1 MTDQSTTD
9 PHPAAE
15 RRLLFG
21 LLGGESGSKTS
32 WLRPESRR
40 GDATDVHRLIDQ
52 ARLAES
58 GYFDIYFLADGLG
71 FDPELARSQPAG
83 GLEPLTALSA
93 VALATTDIGIVP
105 TASTSFNSP
114 YNLARRLSSLD
125 HISGG
130 RAGWNIV
137 TSSGGEANFGWDAL
151 PPQEERYARA
161 REFVEVV
168 GRLWDSWE
176 DDAVVF
182 DKSAQR
188 YAQPERIHSVDHRGE
203 HFAVAGALNIQPSPQ
218 RRPLYV
224 QAGSSATGKAFGA
237 EIAELIYTA
246 QQHEDDAIAFRSE
259 IRAAAEAAGR
269 SADDVAVLPGLSPII
284 GDTEA
289 DAERAERRLLA
300 GIDYDAARDALQGHL
315 GGADLAGLDL
325 DRPIPAD
332 RLPET
337 GGLLRRQSRPEIFR
351 RFALSEGHTLR
362 DVIHYAAR
370 AHGHGIVRG
379 TPLQIAGRIR
389 RWYEKGAADG
399 FILMPP
405 EPEALDAFVTKV
417 IPILQDWGLA
427 QTGYAPGT
435 LRERVVAARR
445 GAEVLV

>member
-1 MTDQSTTD
+1 MTDR
-9 PHPAAE
+9 

-40 GDATDVHRLIDQ
+40 GDATDIHRLIHQ

-58 GYFDIYFLADGLG
+58 AFFDIYFLADGLG

-105 TASTSFNSP
+105 TASTSFNAP

-137 TSSGGEANFGWDAL
+137 TSSGGEANFGWDEL
-151 PPQEERYARA
+151 PPQEDRYARA
-161 REFVEVV
+161 REFVEVA
-168 GRLWDSWE
+168 GRLWDSWQ

-188 YAQPERIHSVDHRGE
+188 YAQPERIHSLNHRGE
-203 HFAVAGALNIQPSPQ
+203 HFAVAGPLNIQPSPQ

-224 QAGSSATGKAFGA
+224 QAGSSTAGKAFGA
-237 EIAELIYTA
+237 EVAELIYTA

-259 IRAAAEAAGR
+259 IRAAAVAAGR
-269 SADDVAVLPGLSPII
+269 SADDVAILPGISPVI
-284 GDTEA
+284 GDTEEE
-289 DAERAERRLLA
+289 AERAERRLLS
-300 GIDYDAARDALQGHL
+300 GIDYEAARTALQSHI
-315 GGADLAGLDL
+315 GGADLSGLDL
-325 DRPIPAD
+325 DQPIPAS

-337 GGLLRRQSRPEIFR
+337 DTLLRRQSRPEIFR
-351 RFALSEGHTLR
+351 RFALTEGHTLR

-379 TPLQIAGRIR
+379 TPLQIAERIR
-389 RWYEKGAADG
+389 RWYQIGAADG

-405 EPEALDAFVTKV
+405 EPEALEAFVTKV
-417 IPILQDWGLA
+417 VPILQDWGLA
-427 QTGYAPGT
+427 QNGYAPGT

-445 GAEVLV
+445 GAEVTV